1 MCPSSFKELNTNL
14 IHLKNKI
21 ALSLLWLWLDS
32 FYGKSW
38 YMCAVGIQATSFGFR
53 LAPFIDAGTHTAFY
67 ICVINKKNR
76 SAVHNWVKIVRAS
89 DWWRPFLYPSQPMG
103 AGRSWCRRL
112 YIWYVTQKQKDNILL
127 CIWVKQ
133 PVTIFPTGIPT
144 WFLFGLLKPI

>member
-1 MCPSSFKELNTNL
+1 LPCQHYFDFDL
-14 IHLKNKI
+14 IRSMEK
-21 ALSLLWLWLDS
+21 
-32 FYGKSW
+32 
-38 YMCAVGIQATSFGFR
+38 VGICVL
-53 LAPFIDAGTHTAFY
+53 LASKQQVSASDLLFVLMLVHTLLS
-67 ICVINKKNR
+67 ICVINRKNR